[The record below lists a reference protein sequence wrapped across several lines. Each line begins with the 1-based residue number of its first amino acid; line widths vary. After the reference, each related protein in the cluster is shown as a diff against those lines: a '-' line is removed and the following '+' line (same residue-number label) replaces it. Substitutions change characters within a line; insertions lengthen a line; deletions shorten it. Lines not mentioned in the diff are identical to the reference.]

1 MKTSAAFFLLLVAA
15 YCVYGFIAAGEPG
28 PGHIYYRVGYAVS
41 GLVCVGIALA
51 ILLKQTP
58 SSR

>member
-15 YCVYGFIAAGEPG
+15 YCVYGYIAAGEPG
-28 PGHIYYRVGYAVS
+28 PGHFYYRVGYAVL
-41 GLVCVGIALA
+41 GLVCIGIALA
-51 ILLKQTP
+51 MLLNRTH